1 MAKSRSRGS
10 VVLRSENTES
20 TPQAGPPSGSRY
32 VGMSSNQLR
41 SDPETSAQSD
51 YRGESGAG
59 VLESPTRS
67 RRALHVL
74 VVDDEPAL
82 CSLFCEML
90 QSDGHSTEWAA
101 DGSAALSKFSSGTFD
116 LVITDQSIAWMT
128 GRELAAEIKKLR
140 PEVPVVLL
148 TGLIEERGGAGSSG
162 PIDLLLAKPISY
174 DGLRNALAPF
184 SG

>member
-1 MAKSRSRGS
+1 
-10 VVLRSENTES
+10 
-20 TPQAGPPSGSRY
+20 
-32 VGMSSNQLR
+32 MSSNQ
-41 SDPETSAQSD
+41 TIAQPD
-51 YRGESGAG
+51 YRAESSAG
-59 VLESPTRS
+59 VAEPPAIS
-67 RRALHVL
+67 RRSLHVL

-101 DGSAALSKFSSGTFD
+101 DGSAALSKFASGTFD

-140 PEVPVVLL
+140 PKVPVVLL
-148 TGLIEERGGAGSSG
+148 TGLIEERAHAGSIG
-162 PIDLLLAKPISY
+162 AIDLLLAKPISHSA
-174 DGLRNALAPF
+174 LRDALAPF